1 MLKRKPD
8 GVLPNGLNV
17 IKFQAIHEFQNLHAT
32 SKAKINDFVRGHFY
46 GHYDFDLDNT
56 IYMFTAGRY
65 EYRNKGVDMFIESL
79 ARLNFR
85 LQKSGSSVTVVAFII
100 MPASTFSYT
109 IEALKG
115 QAVTKQLRD
124 TVTEIQ
130 NRIGQRMF
138 ERAARYSGWVYYQLT
153 RLVKHIDS

>member
-1 MLKRKPD
+1 MHA
-8 GVLPNGLNV
+8 
-17 IKFQAIHEFQNLHAT
+17 QAKQ
-32 SKAKINDFVRGHFY
+32 KINDFVRGHFY

-56 IYMFTAGRY
+56 LYFFTAGRY

-79 ARLNFR
+79 ARLNGR
-85 LQKSGSSVTVVAFII
+85 LQQANSKMTVVAFII
-100 MPASTFSYT
+100 MPAATNSYT

-130 NRIGQRMF
+130 NRIGQRLF
-138 ERAARYSGWVYYQLT
+138 ERTARYNGCAAAARPKLNPAARPAPRCPTPT
-153 RLVKHIDS
+153 RCCPPRTRSC